1 MKLTGP
7 ILALLI
13 FLLPGLAIGAS
24 QKYRQLESGAGAWEI
39 QVAGVTFFL
48 SQILPLQLKAFYLNR
63 GFSLEQIDPFVQSCV
78 YMTVLR
84 NDAAEG
90 TIHFVRNN
98 WSVSV
103 DGRPHPL
110 VPVSEWLDRFE
121 SAGIKKSALLA
132 FRWAQFP
139 PEQSYEPGGD
149 WNQGMLSMGL
159 EPGTEFD
166 VTARWDIDGEEYEAT
181 LEGVHCDQ

>member
-1 MKLTGP
+1 M
-7 ILALLI
+7 LLF
-13 FLLPGLAIGAS
+13 FLLPGLATAAS
-24 QKYRQLESGAGAWEI
+24 QKYRRLESGAGAWEI
-39 QVAGVTFFL
+39 QSSGVTFFL
-48 SQILPLQLKAFYLNR
+48 SQIMPLQLKAFYLNR
-63 GFSLEQIDPFVQSCV
+63 GFSLEQIEPYVQSCV

-90 TIHFVRNN
+90 TIHFISNN
-98 WSVSV
+98 WLVRV
-103 DGRPHPL
+103 DGQPHPL
-110 VPVSEWLDRFE
+110 VPVSEWIDRFKSE
-121 SAGIKKSALLA
+121 GIKNPALVA

-166 VTARWDIDGEEYEAT
+166 VTARWDINGKEFEAT